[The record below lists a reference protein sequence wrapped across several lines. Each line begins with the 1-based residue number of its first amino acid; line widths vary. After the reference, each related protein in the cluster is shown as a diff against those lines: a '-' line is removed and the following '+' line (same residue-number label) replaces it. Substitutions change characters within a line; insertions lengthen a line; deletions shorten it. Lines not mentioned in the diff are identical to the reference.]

1 MENVNTNNET
11 QEKFQEEQKIG
22 TVGLDVYKDYMS
34 TNSTA
39 LLVMILIFF
48 MTSQILYS
56 LCDWWISVWYVNY
69 II

>member
-39 LLVMILIFF
+39 LSVMILIFF